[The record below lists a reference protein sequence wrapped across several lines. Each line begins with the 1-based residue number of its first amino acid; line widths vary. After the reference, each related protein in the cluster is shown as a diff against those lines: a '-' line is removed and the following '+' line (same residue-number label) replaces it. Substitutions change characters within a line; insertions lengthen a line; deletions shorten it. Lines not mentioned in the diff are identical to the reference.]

1 MKDFFFELFLID
13 IRMWILRYFLLLAL
27 PVVLTWI
34 IHIPLVRLENN
45 ELPIVYNRRLALNKS
60 IVGVIVLFNFY
71 WYFLLQHNN
80 LNVFNFSVFPWSS
93 YNVYFALL
101 PMISFY
107 ALMLIW
113 HNFNTR
119 KLINLI

>member
-34 IHIPLVRLENN
+34 IHIPLVRLENK

-80 LNVFNFSVFPWSS
+80 LDVFNFSVFPWSI